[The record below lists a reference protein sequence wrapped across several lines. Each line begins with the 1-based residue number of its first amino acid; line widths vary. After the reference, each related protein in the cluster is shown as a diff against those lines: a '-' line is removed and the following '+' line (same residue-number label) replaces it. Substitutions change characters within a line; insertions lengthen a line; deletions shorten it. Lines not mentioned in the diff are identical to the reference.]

1 MYNTGTIHFQEHE
14 HLQLRSYLL
23 LIEGSVYKE
32 KKCFDKI
39 VTFTFKNP
47 VKLHS

>member
-32 KKCFDKI
+32 KN
-39 VTFTFKNP
+39 VLT
-47 VKLHS
+47 KL